1 MKRRVVLIG
10 MVVAVVALLITL
22 VPRDPSDEPA
32 GKSTN
37 ARADSAIAIYRAGL
51 DRLDTALMRLEA
63 TVEDSG
69 ADASRA
75 AFRDARAAYKR
86 VELFT
91 EYYGPFLVREL
102 NGVPIPQAEQED
114 PETPLAPVG
123 FQVIEAELFP
133 DVRSESIAQI
143 RQLLGYMRTAV
154 GSLRA
159 AGADTMPGDA
169 YVFDAMRHEIARVST
184 LGIAGFDATVSKE
197 GVREAT
203 HSLEGIRDALGPYRD
218 DLLRRNRIALD
229 TFDMRLDAAIAYL
242 GANPD
247 HERLDRLAFLAHHA
261 IPTAHALLAA
271 QQALGIGPP
280 DKPRAW
286 SHRAAS
292 IFDENAI
299 DPMFFSAV
307 DAPRLTPE
315 LIALGRDLFF
325 DPQLS
330 PSGGRSC
337 ASCHHPERAFTD
349 GRTRA
354 EFLAGHGRKSAIRNT
369 PTLVNAA
376 LQPTLF
382 ADNRF
387 LALEDQVT
395 DVLGAPGE
403 MGGSLHGAADTLRRR
418 RAYHDR
424 FTRVFPVE
432 RDSAIS
438 ARTLRLALA
447 AYVRSL
453 IALSSPFDKAVRGD
467 TAALSVAE
475 RDGFRV
481 FMGKAQC
488 GTCHFAPL
496 FNGATPPSLYDAEP
510 EVIGVPASA
519 GKHRAVIDPDSGRFN
534 IRRIDQHLHSF
545 KTPTLRNV
553 ALTAPYMHN
562 GVFETLEE
570 VVDFYDGGGGAGL
583 GIELA
588 HQTLPADSLRLT
600 RGEKQ
605 ALLAFLKSL
614 TDTAGTKGMP
624 VRSARTPP

>member
-1 MKRRVVLIG
+1 MGRRLVILG
-10 MVVAVVALLITL
+10 VVAAVVIGALRLT
-22 VPRDPSDEPA
+22 VHDDSVGAESQATRQ
-32 GKSTN
+32 
-37 ARADSAIAIYRAGL
+37 RADAAIAVYRAGL
-51 DRLDTALMRLEA
+51 DRLDTALLRLEA
-63 TVEDSG
+63 TVAQGDGE
-69 ADASRA
+69 ASRA
-75 AFRDARAAYKR
+75 AFRDARASYKR
-86 VELFT
+86 IELFT
-91 EYYGPFLVREL
+91 EYFAPFLVREL

-133 DVRSESIAQI
+133 EFQSGSIAQV
-143 RQLLGYMRTAV
+143 RRLLGYMRIAV

-184 LGIAGFDATVSKE
+184 LGIGGFDATVSKE
-197 GVREAT
+197 GVSEAA
-203 HSLEGIRDALGPYRD
+203 HALEGIGAALVPYRS
-218 DLLRRNRIALD
+218 DLARTNRLALD
-229 TFDMRLDAAIAYL
+229 TLDARLNAAVAYL
-242 GANPD
+242 RANPD
-247 HERLDRLAFLAHHA
+247 HEQLDRLAFLAHHA
-261 IPTAHALLAA
+261 VPTARALFAA
-271 QQALGIGPP
+271 QHALGIGPP
-280 DKPRAW
+280 GKPRAW

-292 IFDENAI
+292 MFDENAI
-299 DPMFFSAV
+299 DPMFFAAV
-307 DAPRLTPE
+307 DAPRPTPE
-315 LIALGRDLFF
+315 LVDLGRDLFF

-337 ASCHHPERAFTD
+337 ASCHLPERAFTD
-349 GRTRA
+349 GRPRA
-354 EFLAGHGRKSAIRNT
+354 QFLAGHGRKSAIRNT

-376 LQPTLF
+376 LQPSLF

-418 RAYHDR
+418 RAYLDR
-424 FTRVFPVE
+424 FTRAFSVE
-432 RDSAIS
+432 RDSALS

-453 IALSSPFDKAVRGD
+453 TALNSPFDQAVRGD
-467 TAALSVAE
+467 TAALSATE

-510 EVIGVPASA
+510 EVIGVPAQA
-519 GKHRAVIDPDSGRFN
+519 GKHGAVIDPDSGRFN
-534 IRRIDQHLHSF
+534 IRRIDQHLHAF
-545 KTPTLRNV
+545 KTPTLRNI

-562 GVFETLEE
+562 GVFETLEQ
-570 VVDFYDGGGGAGL
+570 VIDFYDGGGGAGL

-588 HQTLPADSLRLT
+588 HQTLPADSLRLAP
-600 RGEKQ
+600 GEKE
-605 ALLAFLKSL
+605 ALVAFLKAL
-614 TDTAGTKGMP
+614 TDTAGTTRKP
-624 VRSARTPP
+624 VPSARTP